1 MGVNVFVIV
10 ELYSRLN
17 TALSGSLSTVKR
29 VRVGSIEEARKQT
42 DLPIINI
49 QLLGGSEEP
58 DTQNRRRNDNM
69 EIEVTLVCPK
79 LAETLNTLYKESN
92 TTGGLYLF
100 EVMRNVIDKNTSGF
114 VDNTFNGSVEYDKQ
128 INYSINEASDV
139 VEFVLIV
146 RLKTKT
152 YFSGGR

>member
-1 MGVNVFVIV
+1 MGVNVSVIS

-42 DLPIINI
+42 DFPVINI

-100 EVMRNVIDKNTSGF
+100 EVMRNVIDKNTAGS

-128 INYSINEASDV
+128 INYTINEASDV
-139 VEFVLIV
+139 VEFVLVV

>member
-1 MGVNVFVIV
+1 MGVNVAVIS

-42 DLPIINI
+42 DFPVIDI

-100 EVMRNVIDKNTSGF
+100 EVMRNVIDKNTAGL

-128 INYSINEASDV
+128 INYTINEASDV
-139 VEFVLIV
+139 VEFVLV
-146 RLKTKT
+146 ARLKTKT

>member
-1 MGVNVFVIV
+1 VGVNVAVV
-10 ELYSRLN
+10 SELYSRLN

-42 DLPIINI
+42 DFPVINI

-100 EVMRNVIDKNTSGF
+100 EVMRNVIDKNTAGL

-128 INYSINEASDV
+128 INYTINEAHDV
-139 VEFVLIV
+139 VEFVLVV

>member
-1 MGVNVFVIV
+1 MGVNVAVV
-10 ELYSRLN
+10 SELYSRLN

-42 DLPIINI
+42 DFPVINI

-100 EVMRNVIDKNTSGF
+100 EVMRNVIDKNTAGL

-128 INYSINEASDV
+128 INYTINEAHDV
-139 VEFVLIV
+139 VEFVLVV

>member
-1 MGVNVFVIV
+1 MGVNVAVIS

-42 DLPIINI
+42 DFPVINI

-100 EVMRNVIDKNTSGF
+100 EVMRNVIDKNTAGF

-128 INYSINEASDV
+128 INYTINEASDV
-139 VEFVLIV
+139 VEFVLVI

>member
-1 MGVNVFVIV
+1 MGVNVAVIS
-10 ELYSRLN
+10 ELYSRLT

-42 DLPIINI
+42 DFPVINI

-100 EVMRNVIDKNTSGF
+100 EVMRNVIDKNTAGL

-128 INYSINEASDV
+128 INYTINEASDV
-139 VEFVLIV
+139 VEFVLV
-146 RLKTKT
+146 ARLKTKT